1 MGWIWRASLPPLT
14 LPPSLP
20 PSLPTSQPSFPERLQ
35 NGAAL
40 QVAVAVDF
48 TRSNLQPEQP
58 GSLHYLLGQPG
69 R

>member
-1 MGWIWRASLPPLT
+1 MPSSLPPST
-14 LPPSLP
+14 LPT
-20 PSLPTSQPSFPERLQ
+20 SLPTSQPSFPERMQ